1 MADTKISALAA
12 ASAASAANELA
23 INEAGASKKVTVAQ
37 LGSILFTL
45 GSYSPGSFTVATGGF
60 AHFVQRVILTG
71 SQRAT
76 LEGTAQMRI
85 D

>member
-12 ASAASAANELA
+12 ATTAAAANELA
-23 INEAGASKKVTVAQ
+23 INEAGASKKLTVDQIRQFLYVNNPYA
-37 LGSILFTL
+37 
-45 GSYSPGSFTVATGGF
+45 PGSFTVATENF
-60 AHFVQRVILTG
+60 VAHVKRLQLTG

-76 LEGTAQMRI
+76 LQGTARVRI